1 MPNLIS
7 KKIIFSTII
16 FLSYSYIAGQS
27 EVAIVPDKIKVGN
40 NLKPNDFVW
49 FNIVDNDNV
58 NKSNRVRF
66 EYIYNNI
73 KKN

>member
-27 EVAIVPDKIKVGN
+27 EVAIVPDKIKVGDEIIFKE
-40 NLKPNDFVW
+40 LKKLSNDF
-49 FNIVDNDNV
+49 
-58 NKSNRVRF
+58 
-66 EYIYNNI
+66 NI
-73 KKN
+73 KKIFMVLGVCTY